1 MNLHVIPDGFDTRR
15 DDVPEV
21 VGHKLLRHSRVR
33 VVEVEGVDVILARV
47 DHKALGL
54 KGMYVNFTKFD
65 HILTL
70 NFGRKIISEF

>member
-47 DHKALGL
+47 DLKALGV
-54 KGMYVNFTKFD
+54 KGNVCQFYK
-65 HILTL
+65 
-70 NFGRKIISEF
+70 